1 MYRWIEHTGELELAI
16 EAQSE
21 AEIFAE
27 ALHALADLLGEE
39 PGGEPERRQIS
50 LAAADRAVLLAA
62 WLDELVFLAETA
74 DLVPARIESLEL
86 GERSLEAVVA
96 ARRGRPP
103 HLVKAVTYHR
113 LGFARTDGGWHARA
127 VLDV

>member
-16 EAQSE
+16 EARSE
-21 AEIFAE
+21 ADIFAD
-27 ALHALADLLGEE
+27 ALRALAELLGEE
-39 PGGEPERRQIS
+39 PGGKPVRRKIS
-50 LAAADRAVLLAA
+50 LVAADRAVLLAE
-62 WLDELVFLAETA
+62 WLEELVFLAETA

-86 GERSLEAVVA
+86 GETSLNAVVA

-113 LGFARTDGGWHARA
+113 LEFAHIDGRWHART